1 MDGAESDL
9 SRLAISR
16 VSSGTPTGADRAGGR
31 SDAGTQRGG
40 PPNDPRPLVH
50 RPACRA
56 GSGAVWL
63 AEQQGA
69 VSIEWR
75 GWLIET
81 SAGVLIL
88 SVLVAAALVILLWR
102 ILRSVLGTP
111 HAIGRFRHHR
121 RRNRSYVA
129 LVKSLAALASG
140 EGVVALRHAS
150 EAEAIGEPALGH
162 LAAAE
167 AAEMA
172 GDTARAEEE
181 YTRLAD
187 RPDTMMI
194 GLRGL
199 TGLAERQGNL
209 DQALAHV
216 RRARKASPKSPW
228 AAGKQFELEDRA
240 GALDQAERTLADAA
254 KLGAISADRGRP
266 AAGGAPAAT
275 GRLAAEAKGNEADA
289 LADAERA
296 HELEPGLT
304 KAAILAAR
312 LSAHAG
318 RTPAAE
324 RILTRAWTA
333 APDVELARAWLA
345 LAPKADTT
353 ARLRQAERL
362 LALDR
367 SSDEGH
373 LALAEAEL
381 AGARWAEARSHL
393 SALSLSAQAS
403 PRFCHLMA
411 YLESASG
418 NETAARGW
426 FEKTLAV
433 DGPPEP
439 AATVAG
445 GLKLRR
451 RRPDDE
457 AHRDAGQ
464 EATDMRQPADRCA
477 LGRAHAQNSGDRHH
491 RDQQPGHAHQPQGF
505 FAHPVEPPDHDQRAE
520 HAADAGRGADHQIV
534 AGSGS
539 ANAASTQRPGDARRL
554 K

>member
-1 MDGAESDL
+1 
-9 SRLAISR
+9 
-16 VSSGTPTGADRAGGR
+16 
-31 SDAGTQRGG
+31 
-40 PPNDPRPLVH
+40 
-50 RPACRA
+50 
-56 GSGAVWL
+56 
-63 AEQQGA
+63 
-69 VSIEWR
+69 VSIEFH

-88 SVLVAAALVILLWR
+88 SILVAAALVLLAWR

-140 EGVVALRHAS
+140 EGVAALRHAS

-172 GDTARAEEE
+172 GDDARAEAE
-181 YTRLAD
+181 YTRLGD
-187 RPDTMMI
+187 RPDTVMI
-194 GLRGL
+194 GLKGL

-216 RRARKASPKSPW
+216 RRARKLAPKSPW
-228 AAGKQFELEDRA
+228 AASKQFELEERT

-254 KLGAISADRGRP
+254 KVGAVSPTESNRLLAALLLRRANIAA
-266 AAGGAPAAT
+266 AAGNETGA
-275 GRLAAEAKGNEADA
+275 LK
-289 LADAERA
+289 DAERA
-296 HELEPGLT
+296 HELDSALT

-312 LSAHAG
+312 LLARSG

-324 RILTRAWTA
+324 RILTRGWSA
-333 APDVELARAWLA
+333 APDAELAQAWLA

-367 SSDEGH
+367 ASDEGH

-381 AGARWAEARSHL
+381 AGARWAEARAHL
-393 SALSLSAQAS
+393 SAVSLSAQSTA
-403 PRFCHLMA
+403 RFCHLMA

-418 NETAARGW
+418 NEPAARGW
-426 FEKTLAV
+426 FEKTLTAA
-433 DGPPEP
+433 DESPPQLLLSP
-439 AATVAG
+439 AA
-445 GLKLRR
+445 
-451 RRPDDE
+451 
-457 AHRDAGQ
+457 
-464 EATDMRQPADRCA
+464 
-477 LGRAHAQNSGDRHH
+477 
-491 RDQQPGHAHQPQGF
+491 
-505 FAHPVEPPDHDQRAE
+505 
-520 HAADAGRGADHQIV
+520 
-534 AGSGS
+534 
-539 ANAASTQRPGDARRL
+539 
-554 K
+554 

>member
-1 MDGAESDL
+1 MIRGL
-9 SRLAISR
+9 WFFLQLAI
-16 VSSGTPTGADRAGGR
+16 
-31 SDAGTQRGG
+31 
-40 PPNDPRPLVH
+40 LVL
-50 RPACRA
+50 A
-56 GSGAVWL
+56 AVWL

-69 VSIEWR
+69 VSVEFH

-88 SVLVAAALVILLWR
+88 SVLVAAALVLLLWR

-140 EGVVALRHAS
+140 EGVAALRHAS

-172 GDTARAEEE
+172 GDDARAEEE

-228 AAGKQFELEDRA
+228 AAGKQFELEERT
-240 GALDQAERTLADAA
+240 GALEQAERTLADAA
-254 KLGAISADRGRP
+254 KLGAISPTDSNRLLAALLLRRATQAA
-266 AAGGAPAAT
+266 AAGNETGA
-275 GRLAAEAKGNEADA
+275 LK
-289 LADAERA
+289 DAERA
-296 HELEPGLT
+296 HELDPAST

-312 LSAHAG
+312 LLALSG

-324 RILTRAWTA
+324 RILARGWSA
-333 APDVELARAWLA
+333 APDAELARAWLA
-345 LAPKADTT
+345 LAPRADAT

-418 NETAARGW
+418 NEAAARGW
-426 FEKTLAV
+426 FEKTLVV
-433 DGPPEP
+433 DGPEP
-439 AATVAG
+439 A
-445 GLKLRR
+445 LLS
-451 RRPDDE
+451 
-457 AHRDAGQ
+457 
-464 EATDMRQPADRCA
+464 PAA
-477 LGRAHAQNSGDRHH
+477 
-491 RDQQPGHAHQPQGF
+491 
-505 FAHPVEPPDHDQRAE
+505 
-520 HAADAGRGADHQIV
+520 
-534 AGSGS
+534 
-539 ANAASTQRPGDARRL
+539 
-554 K
+554 

>member
-1 MDGAESDL
+1 MIRGL
-9 SRLAISR
+9 WFFLQLAI
-16 VSSGTPTGADRAGGR
+16 
-31 SDAGTQRGG
+31 
-40 PPNDPRPLVH
+40 LVL
-50 RPACRA
+50 A
-56 GSGAVWL
+56 AVWL

-69 VSIEWR
+69 VSVEFH

-140 EGVVALRHAS
+140 EGVAALRHAS

-172 GDTARAEEE
+172 GDAARAEEE

-194 GLRGL
+194 GVRGL

-209 DQALAHV
+209 DQALVHV

-228 AAGKQFELEDRA
+228 AAGKQFDLEERT
-240 GALDQAERTLADAA
+240 GALEQAERTLADAA
-254 KLGAISADRGRP
+254 KLGAISPTDSNRL
-266 AAGGAPAAT
+266 
-275 GRLAAEAKGNEADA
+275 LAALLLRRATQAVEAGNETGA
-289 LADAERA
+289 LEDAERA
-296 HELEPGLT
+296 HELDPTST

-312 LSAHAG
+312 LLALSG

-324 RILTRAWTA
+324 RILARSWSA
-333 APDVELARAWLA
+333 APDAELARAWLA
-345 LAPKADTT
+345 LAPRADVT

-411 YLESASG
+411 YLESATG

-433 DGPPEP
+433 DGPEPTLLSP
-439 AATVAG
+439 AA
-445 GLKLRR
+445 
-451 RRPDDE
+451 
-457 AHRDAGQ
+457 
-464 EATDMRQPADRCA
+464 
-477 LGRAHAQNSGDRHH
+477 
-491 RDQQPGHAHQPQGF
+491 
-505 FAHPVEPPDHDQRAE
+505 
-520 HAADAGRGADHQIV
+520 
-534 AGSGS
+534 
-539 ANAASTQRPGDARRL
+539 
-554 K
+554 